1 MQGNNVIIFCGDR
14 LQEAINLESN
24 ASLLPKNNINS
35 TLLKYRFKAKR
46 TNVLKG
52 FHKHEFILQHLCEAN
67 VAKHKGK
74 DKILQA
80 SCLLLLQ
87 D

>member
-52 FHKHEFILQHLCEAN
+52 FHKHEFIL
-67 VAKHKGK
+67 
-74 DKILQA
+74 
-80 SCLLLLQ
+80 
-87 D
+87 